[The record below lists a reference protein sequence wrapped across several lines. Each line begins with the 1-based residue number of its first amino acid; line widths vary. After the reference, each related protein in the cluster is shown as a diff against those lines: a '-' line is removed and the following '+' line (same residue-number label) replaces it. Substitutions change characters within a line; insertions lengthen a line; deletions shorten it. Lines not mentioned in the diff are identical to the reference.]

1 MLNENK
7 VKMMTKMAIFEK
19 NNKRDLQLHI
29 KYFKSDYVTLG
40 ILKSIIAATFAY
52 VLLAAAYVL
61 LKMEDVISNINNL
74 DYAAIGS
81 KAVLYYV
88 IFIVVYAI
96 ISFFVYAIKYEKAKD
111 DVNKYNTRLLRL
123 ERFYNSRKK

>member
-29 KYFKSDYVTLG
+29 KYFKIDYVTLG

-81 KAVLYYV
+81 KVVLYYV